1 MKETWLIQRLRKPV
15 SEEKVRFMLGG
26 GHGLTKEARQILRAA
41 FQFEYMGSAEFEFGS
56 VPDALERIIEK
67 HKSFV
72 TAQVEIPLSKIHIDS
87 WEKDH
92 YRRPAGKTI
101 GTVYIFC
108 QKDHLD
114 YAKGLVF
121 KLATDENSHSLKE
134 RSYLKYG
141 FLEAVDRS
149 SSDTCGW
156 MEMNNGFFFFTD
168 LKMFQDTLV
177 LFGMDQAVVK

>member
-1 MKETWLIQRLRKPV
+1 MKETWLIQRLSKPV
-15 SEEKVRFMLGG
+15 FEEKVRFMLGG
-26 GHGLTKEARQILRAA
+26 GHGLTKEARQILRGA

-56 VPDALERIIEK
+56 VPDALERIIEA

-72 TAQVEIPLSKIHIDS
+72 TGQVTITLSKIEIDP

-92 YRRPAGKTI
+92 YRRPEGQTSGTI
-101 GTVYIFC
+101 YIFC
-108 QKDHLD
+108 HKDHLD
-114 YAKGLVF
+114 YAKRLVET
-121 KLATDENSHSLKE
+121 LATRENSHSLKE

-168 LKMFQDTLV
+168 LKMFRDTLV
-177 LFGMDQAVVK
+177 LFGMDQAVGK